1 MLHAFLYLLLQW
13 LYWDCFLVL
22 SQDSKRSNLL
32 FFGKC
37 GPKTGQTASRPD
49 GHQHVFPYYL
59 CPWNDHWYFFNS
71 IQVKFYIEVNM
82 YHIQLH
88 NEDWNPISDHTQ
100 PQNLS
105 LHPMVKKP
113 SSALR
118 ESIPRLF
125 NGGRTI
131 MTTRCAPACSQ
142 TLPVKP
148 QGGLGQTYWS
158 VSVVTLPPKSG
169 VSEVVF
175 RALQPNGVR
184 MEFNLA
190 HVHLAGCTSPDGIG
204 HQFCIMNVATCMK

>member
-1 MLHAFLYLLLQW
+1 MHFYIYCLNDYIGTVFLFCLRIVRGQ
-13 LYWDCFLVL
+13 
-22 SQDSKRSNLL
+22 NLL

-100 PQNLS
+100 PKNLS
-105 LHPMVKKP
+105 LHRMVKKP

-142 TLPVKP
+142 ALPVKP
-148 QGGLGQTYWS
+148 QGVWARRIEAWAGSRYLRNLEFRRWGS
-158 VSVVTLPPKSG
+158 SG
-169 VSEVVF
+169 PSSLMV
-175 RALQPNGVR
+175 
-184 MEFNLA
+184 
-190 HVHLAGCTSPDGIG
+190 
-204 HQFCIMNVATCMK
+204 